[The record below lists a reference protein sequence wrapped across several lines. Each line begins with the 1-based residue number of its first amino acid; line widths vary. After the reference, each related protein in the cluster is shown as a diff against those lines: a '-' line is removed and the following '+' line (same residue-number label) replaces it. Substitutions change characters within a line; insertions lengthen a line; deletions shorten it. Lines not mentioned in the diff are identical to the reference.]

1 MSGGEQRDEQDARR
15 GDARDAVSGERAEVS
30 KAGGSKAG
38 GSKAGSSKAD
48 AAKADVSRAGEKARR
63 RIVFDDPMSGRS
75 RDDSDAGW
83 GREGGG
89 SSRDRDWY
97 LSETPPHHGEK

>member
-1 MSGGEQRDEQDARR
+1 MRLAYPGRVSDGDKSSAQQTGESDARR
-15 GDARDAVSGERAEVS
+15 AER
-30 KAGGSKAG
+30 
-38 GSKAGSSKAD
+38 
-48 AAKADVSRAGEKARR
+48 ARR

-83 GREGGG
+83 GGERGEG
-89 SSRDRDWY
+89 SRDRDKDWY